1 MQSLAARIAAA
12 AAAALAAALTDLEHR
27 QAAAPVPNQTMGKLP
42 PNQAMA
48 FGSPPNQAPATMPPN
63 LAPMSV
69 PLNQA
74 HSDVPGAG
82 SPRRQDW
89 AAPGAVR
96 VAVWQPELATP
107 GKAQPTAVSE
117 HSLLGAATPPPQLQA
132 EISPL
137 SSFCAVDAVN
147 GAVQFLPASKS
158 AWSGKCSAHILL
170 TPRAVKVML
179 NLGERPL
186 ALFGDCQLCN
196 FSIRTCALVSL
207 NRRCPMQ
214 MLLHRLRPRLEA

>member
-12 AAAALAAALTDLEHR
+12 AAAALAAALTDLERR
-27 QAAAPVPNQTMGKLP
+27 QAAAPLPNQAIDNLP

-48 FGSPPNQAPATMPPN
+48 FGPLPNQAQVMMPPN
-63 LAPMSV
+63 LAPVSV
-69 PLNQA
+69 PPNQA

-82 SPRRQDW
+82 RPRRQDW
-89 AAPGAVR
+89 AAPGAFR

-117 HSLLGAATPPPQLQA
+117 HSLLGAATPPPQVQA
-132 EISPL
+132 DFSPL

-158 AWSGKCSAHILL
+158 A
-170 TPRAVKVML
+170 
-179 NLGERPL
+179 
-186 ALFGDCQLCN
+186 
-196 FSIRTCALVSL
+196 
-207 NRRCPMQ
+207 
-214 MLLHRLRPRLEA
+214 